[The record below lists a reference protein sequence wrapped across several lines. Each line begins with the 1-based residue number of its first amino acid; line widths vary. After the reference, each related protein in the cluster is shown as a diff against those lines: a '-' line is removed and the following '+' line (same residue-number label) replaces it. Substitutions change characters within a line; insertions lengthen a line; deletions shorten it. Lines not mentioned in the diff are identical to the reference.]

1 MIRRTLSDST
11 FLRVYAL
18 LLLALVLTFGL
29 ALLGYLVVDQVRQ
42 ENYRERLASGPMQVL
57 AQLAAEQP
65 AAERDEWLASMSS
78 TLGVPMTLRPMN
90 GVALSYFERSR
101 LDEGRPLIERHDSA
115 WSALRR
121 LPDTGWLLE
130 VRVGALKEM
139 QLRGATE
146 ALRTWL
152 SGVSEDESA
161 ARLARLKRAFKI
173 PLGVAPEPPS
183 GVDPIQQARLEGGEV
198 VVRLEPGLGVLYVHA
213 RLGSDRWLTIGP
225 IPSFEPM
232 PVSLALALLGIVLLV
247 LAGTIYLVVRG
258 VEGRV
263 ERLERAATRIA
274 GGHLDTRV
282 KVESSDFLGRLGMA
296 FNGMAAQVQS
306 LLRTQQEMIRAVSHE
321 LRTPVARI
329 RFAVQMVE
337 DMTDEPV
344 VRRQLQDIDGD
355 IEELDQLVDE
365 ILTYARLGSDSAQGI
380 QLATETT
387 DCRAMARRVV
397 ETLAPLHPHLTLEV
411 LDGEDVDVEADP
423 RYLQRALS
431 NLVANACRHAEARVW
446 VRVMR
451 DPRAVRLDVEDDGAG
466 VPEADR
472 LLIFKPFA
480 RLDDSRTRRSGGY
493 GLGLSIVQKIM
504 IWHGGS
510 VVVERSTELGGARFS
525 LLLSTAGVAQ
535 HERRQGKARPSHG
548 GEA

>member
-1 MIRRTLSDST
+1 MRRTLSDST
-11 FLRVYAL
+11 FLRVYVL
-18 LLLALVLTFGL
+18 LLMALVLTFGL
-29 ALLGYLVVDQVRQ
+29 ALLGFLVVDQVRQ

-57 AQLAAEQP
+57 AELVAEQP
-65 AAERDEWLASMSS
+65 DAKCDEWLASMSA
-78 TLGVPMTLRPMN
+78 TLGVSMTLHPLDD
-90 GVALSYFERSR
+90 GSLSYFDRSR
-101 LDEGRPLIERHDSA
+101 LAEGRPLIERHDGQ
-115 WSALRR
+115 WLALQR
-121 LPDTGWLLE
+121 LPNAPRLLE
-130 VRVGALKEM
+130 VRVDGLQEM

-152 SGVSEDESA
+152 SGVPEDQSA
-161 ARLARLKRAFKI
+161 ARLARLQHAFKI
-173 PLGVAPEPPS
+173 PLEVSLTLPP
-183 GVDPIQQARLEGGEV
+183 GIDPIQRARLEGGEV
-198 VVRLEPGLGVLYVHA
+198 VVRLEPGRGVLYVHA
-213 RLGSDRWLTIGP
+213 RLGADRWLTIGP

-232 PVSLALALLGIVLLV
+232 PISLALALLSIMLLV
-247 LAGTIYLVVRG
+247 LAGTIYFVVRG

-282 KVESSDFLGRLGMA
+282 RVESSDFLGRLGMA

-365 ILTYARLGSDSAQGI
+365 ILTYARLGSDTAQGI

-387 DCRAMARRVV
+387 DCRAMAHRVV
-397 ETLAPLHPHLTLEV
+397 DTLAPLHAHLRLQVLEG
-411 LDGEDVDVEADP
+411 DDVDVEADS

-431 NLVANACRHAEARVW
+431 NLVANACRHAEGHVQVSVTREA
-446 VRVMR
+446 
-451 DPRAVRLDVEDDGAG
+451 RAVRLDVEDDGAG

-504 IWHGGS
+504 VWHGGS
-510 VVVERSTELGGARFS
+510 VVVERSQRLGGARFS
-525 LLLSTAGVAQ
+525 LLLPTQ
-535 HERRQGKARPSHG
+535 DMLQGEPRHARTRHPG
-548 GEA
+548 DA

>member
-1 MIRRTLSDST
+1 MRRTLSDST

-57 AQLAAEQP
+57 AHLAAEQP
-65 AAERDEWLASMSS
+65 VDERDEWLASMSS
-78 TLGVPMTLRPMN
+78 TLGVPMALHP
-90 GVALSYFERSR
+90 VDDVSLSYFDRSR
-101 LDEGRPLIERHDSA
+101 LNEGRPLVEHHDGA
-115 WSALRR
+115 WSVLRR
-121 LPDTGWLLE
+121 LPDAPWLLE
-130 VRVGALKEM
+130 VRVGGLKEM

-161 ARLARLKRAFKI
+161 ERLARLQRVFKI
-173 PLGVAPEPPS
+173 PLDVSPAPPS
-183 GVDPIQQARLEGGEV
+183 GVDPIQQSRLEGGEV

-213 RLGSDRWLTIGP
+213 RLGADRWLNIGP

-232 PVSLALALLGIVLLV
+232 PISLALALLGIMLLV
-247 LAGTIYLVVRG
+247 LAGTIYFVVRG

-337 DMTDEPV
+337 DMTEEPV

-387 DCRAMARRVV
+387 DCRAMAHRVV
-397 ETLAPLHPHLTLEV
+397 DTLAPLHAHLRLEV
-411 LDGEDVDVEADP
+411 LEGEEVDVEADP

-431 NLVANACRHAEARVW
+431 NLVANACRHAEGHIHVSVTREA
-446 VRVMR
+446 
-451 DPRAVRLDVEDDGAG
+451 RAVRLDVEDDGAG

-504 IWHGGS
+504 AWHGGS
-510 VVVERSTELGGARFS
+510 VVVERSQRLGGARFS
-525 LLLSTAGVAQ
+525 LLLPTPDMLQGEPRHAWG
-535 HERRQGKARPSHG
+535 RRLGDA
-548 GEA
+548 

>member
-121 LPDTGWLLE
+121 LPDTDWLLE

-146 ALRTWL
+146 ALRTL
-152 SGVSEDESA
+152 SGVSKT
-161 ARLARLKRAFKI
+161 R
-173 PLGVAPEPPS
+173 VAPGAAQACSRFP
-183 GVDPIQQARLEGGEV
+183 GGGAGATVGGDPIQQARLEGGEV
-198 VVRLEPGLGVLYVHA
+198 VRLERLGVLYVHA

>member
-1 MIRRTLSDST
+1 MRRTLSDST

-57 AQLAAEQP
+57 AHLAAEQP
-65 AAERDEWLASMSS
+65 VDERDEWLASMSS
-78 TLGVPMTLRPMN
+78 TLGVPMALHP
-90 GVALSYFERSR
+90 VDDVSLSYFDRSR
-101 LDEGRPLIERHDSA
+101 LNEGRPLVEHHDGA
-115 WSALRR
+115 WSVLRR
-121 LPDTGWLLE
+121 LPETPWLLE
-130 VRVGALKEM
+130 VRVGGLKEM

-161 ARLARLKRAFKI
+161 ERLARLQRVFKI
-173 PLGVAPEPPS
+173 PLDVSPVPPS
-183 GVDPIQQARLEGGEV
+183 GVDPIQQSRLEGGEV

-213 RLGSDRWLTIGP
+213 RLGADRWLNIGP

-232 PVSLALALLGIVLLV
+232 PISLALALLGIMLLV
-247 LAGTIYLVVRG
+247 LAGTIYFVVRG

-337 DMTDEPV
+337 DMTEEPV

-387 DCRAMARRVV
+387 DCRAMAHRVV
-397 ETLAPLHPHLTLEV
+397 DTLAPLHAHLRLDVLE
-411 LDGEDVDVEADP
+411 GEEVDVEADP

-431 NLVANACRHAEARVW
+431 NLVANACRHAEGHIHVSVTREA
-446 VRVMR
+446 
-451 DPRAVRLDVEDDGAG
+451 RAVRLDVEDDGAG

-504 IWHGGS
+504 AWHGGS
-510 VVVERSTELGGARFS
+510 VVVERSQRLGGARFS
-525 LLLSTAGVAQ
+525 LLLPTSDMLQGEPRHAWG
-535 HERRQGKARPSHG
+535 RRLGDA
-548 GEA
+548 

>member
-1 MIRRTLSDST
+1 MRRTLSDST

-29 ALLGYLVVDQVRQ
+29 ALLGYLAVDQVRQ

-57 AQLAAEQP
+57 AHLAAEQP
-65 AAERDEWLASMSS
+65 VDERDEWLASMSS
-78 TLGVPMTLRPMN
+78 TLGVPMTLHPIDD
-90 GVALSYFERSR
+90 VSLSYFDRSR
-101 LDEGRPLIERHDSA
+101 LNEGRPLVERHDAA
-115 WSALRR
+115 WSVLRR
-121 LPDTGWLLE
+121 LPDTPWLLE
-130 VRVGALKEM
+130 VRVGGLKEM

-152 SGVSEDESA
+152 SGVSEDERA
-161 ARLARLKRAFKI
+161 ERLARLQRVFKI
-173 PLGVAPEPPS
+173 PLEVSPTPPS
-183 GVDPIQQARLEGGEV
+183 GVDPIQQSRLEGGEV

-213 RLGSDRWLTIGP
+213 RLGADRWLNIGP

-232 PVSLALALLGIVLLV
+232 PISLALVLLGIMLLV
-247 LAGTIYLVVRG
+247 LAGTIYFVVRG

-274 GGHLDTRV
+274 GGNLDTRV
-282 KVESSDFLGRLGMA
+282 KVESNDFLGRLGMA

-337 DMTDEPV
+337 DMTEEPV

-387 DCRAMARRVV
+387 DCRAMAHRVV
-397 ETLAPLHPHLTLEV
+397 DTLAPLHAHLRLEV
-411 LDGEDVDVEADP
+411 LEGEGVDVEADP

-431 NLVANACRHAEARVW
+431 NLVANACRHAEGHIHVSVTREA
-446 VRVMR
+446 
-451 DPRAVRLDVEDDGAG
+451 RAVRLDVEDDGAG

-504 IWHGGS
+504 AWHGGS
-510 VVVERSTELGGARFS
+510 VVVERSQRLGGARFS
-525 LLLSTAGVAQ
+525 LLLPTPDMLQGEPRHAWG
-535 HERRQGKARPSHG
+535 RRIGDA
-548 GEA
+548 

>member
-1 MIRRTLSDST
+1 MRRTLSDST

-57 AQLAAEQP
+57 AHLAAEQP
-65 AAERDEWLASMSS
+65 VDERDEWLASMSS
-78 TLGVPMTLRPMN
+78 TLGVPMALHPIDN
-90 GVALSYFERSR
+90 VSLSYFDRSR
-101 LDEGRPLIERHDSA
+101 LNEGRPLIERHDAA
-115 WSALRR
+115 WSVLRR
-121 LPDTGWLLE
+121 LPDTPWLLE
-130 VRVGALKEM
+130 VRVGGLKEM

-161 ARLARLKRAFKI
+161 ERLARLQRVFKI
-173 PLGVAPEPPS
+173 PLDVSPMPPA
-183 GVDPIQQARLEGGEV
+183 GVDPIQQSRLEGGEV

-213 RLGSDRWLTIGP
+213 RLGADRWLSIGP

-232 PVSLALALLGIVLLV
+232 PISLALALLGIMLLV
-247 LAGTIYLVVRG
+247 LAGTIYFVVRG

-387 DCRAMARRVV
+387 DCRAMAHRVV
-397 ETLAPLHPHLTLEV
+397 DTLAPLHAHLRLEV
-411 LDGEDVDVEADP
+411 LEGEEVDVEADP

-431 NLVANACRHAEARVW
+431 NLVANACRHAEGHIHVSVTREA
-446 VRVMR
+446 
-451 DPRAVRLDVEDDGAG
+451 RAVRLDVEDDGAG

-504 IWHGGS
+504 AWHGGS
-510 VVVERSTELGGARFS
+510 VVVERSQRLGGARFS
-525 LLLSTAGVAQ
+525 LLLPTPDLLQGDPRYSRG
-535 HERRQGKARPSHG
+535 RRLDDA
-548 GEA
+548 